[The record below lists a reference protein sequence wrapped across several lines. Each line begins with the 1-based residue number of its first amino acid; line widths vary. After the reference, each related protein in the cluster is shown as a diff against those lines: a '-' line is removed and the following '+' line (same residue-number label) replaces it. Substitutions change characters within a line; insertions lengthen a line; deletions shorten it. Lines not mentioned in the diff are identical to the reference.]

1 MKTRKLLPPLLLA
14 PLVVAGLTP
23 TVAQAASEP
32 LSSVATWE
40 MNEAPG
46 ASTMLDSSGH
56 GVTGEIGSVVKTGV
70 RVHGAVAYRFPY
82 GAPNKTPADTPR
94 LVTVN
99 SSALNPGG
107 RDFSVTIRYR
117 TTHDFGNIMQKG
129 QHGAKGGY
137 WKLEAPHGKLTC
149 LFRGLVNGKLVG
161 KTVNSGVA
169 LNDGN
174 WHTVTCL
181 RTATR
186 ITMTIDGTKTRRAY
200 GTTGTIS
207 NRVPM
212 TIGGKV
218 NCDQV
223 KITCDFFTGDI
234 DRISVDAG

>member
-1 MKTRKLLPPLLLA
+1 MKKRTLLPPLLVA
-14 PLVVAGLTP
+14 PLLVAGLTP
-23 TVAQAASEP
+23 TAAHAASSRMSP
-32 LSSVATWE
+32 VARWE
-40 MNEAPG
+40 MNEAKG
-46 ASTMLDSSGH
+46 ASTMRDSSGH
-56 GVTGEIGSVVKTGV
+56 GVTGKIGKVVKTGTHV
-70 RVHGAVAYRFPY
+70 QGSVAYRFPF
-82 GAPNKTPADTPR
+82 APPNRTPADTPR

-99 SSALNPGG
+99 SSALNPGS
-107 RDFSVTIRYR
+107 RNFSVTIRYR
-117 TTHDFGNIMQKG
+117 TTKTFGNIMQKG

-149 LFRGLVNGKLVG
+149 LFRGVVNGQLKG

-186 ITMTIDGTKTRRAY
+186 LTMTIDGTKTRRAN
-200 GTTGTIS
+200 GATGTIS
-207 NRVPM
+207 NKVPM

-223 KITCDFFTGDI
+223 KVTCDFFTGDI
-234 DRISVDAG
+234 DRIEVKAG

>member
-1 MKTRKLLPPLLLA
+1 MKKRTILPPLLVA
-14 PLVVAGLTP
+14 PLLVTGLTP
-23 TVAQAASEP
+23 VAAQAASSQLP
-32 LSSVATWE
+32 SVARWE
-40 MNEAPG
+40 MNEAAG
-46 ASTMLDSSGH
+46 ATTMHDSSGH
-56 GVTGEIGSVVKTGV
+56 GITGKIGSVVKTGV
-70 RVHGAVAYRFPY
+70 RVQGAVAYRFPY
-82 GAPNKTPADTPR
+82 TAPNKTPADTPR
-94 LVTVN
+94 LVTVG
-99 SSALNPGG
+99 SAAMNPGS

-149 LFRGLVNGKLVG
+149 LFRGLVNGQLTG

-186 ITMTIDGTKTRRAY
+186 LTMTIDGTTTRRAR
-200 GTTGTIS
+200 GATGTIS
-207 NRVPM
+207 NNVPM

-223 KITCDFFTGDI
+223 KVTCDFFSGDI
-234 DRISVDAG
+234 DRIEVAAG